1 MSSLLQPENVLF
13 TTAIVVMLGIA
24 VLEGVATMLGMGM
37 SSFIDNMLPDTPDVD
52 VDLDVDLDVD
62 MDMDLDADAAIDAP
76 EIGHASALSSLLGWL
91 CIGKVPALVLLVV
104 LLTVFGLGGL
114 IVQSLIAGVIGGPLT
129 AWIVAPVVFIASLPV
144 VRVFGLGFAKL
155 IPKEETSAVTRD
167 SFIGRVATITLGTAR
182 KGMPAQAKLTDQH
195 GQTHYVMVEP
205 DVDGDTFDAGDQVLL
220 VSGQSAVFRAI
231 AATGAVL
238 DTDS

>member
-24 VLEGVATMLGMGM
+24 VLEGVATLLGMGM
-37 SSFIDNMLPDTPDVD
+37 SSFVDNMLPDTPDVD
-52 VDLDVDLDVD
+52 VDVDL
-62 MDMDLDADAAIDAP
+62 DMDLDADADIDAP

-91 CIGKVPALVLLVV
+91 CIGKVPALILLVV

-114 IVQSLIAGVIGGPLT
+114 IVQAVIAGVIGGPLT

-155 IPKEETSAVTRD
+155 MPKEETTAVTRD
-167 SFIGRVATITLGTAR
+167 SFIGRVATITLGTAK

-205 DVDGDTFDAGDQVLL
+205 DVDGDAFDAGDQVLL
-220 VSGQSAVFRAI
+220 VSGESAVFRVI

-238 DTDS
+238 DNDS

>member
-24 VLEGVATMLGMGM
+24 VLEGVATLLGMGM

-52 VDLDVDLDVD
+52 VDLDVDMDLDLDVD
-62 MDMDLDADAAIDAP
+62 ADIDAP

-104 LLTVFGLGGL
+104 LLTVFGVGGL

-167 SFIGRVATITLGTAR
+167 SFIGRVATITLGTAK

-205 DVDGDTFDAGDQVLL
+205 DVDGDAFDAGDQVLL
-220 VSGQSAVFRAI
+220 VSGESAVFRVI

>member
-1 MSSLLQPENVLF
+1 MSSLLLPENVLF

-24 VLEGVATMLGMGM
+24 VLEGVATLLGMGM

-52 VDLDVDLDVD
+52 VDVD
-62 MDMDLDADAAIDAP
+62 MDFDLDADADIDAP

-91 CIGKVPALVLLVV
+91 CIGKVPALILLVV

-114 IVQSLIAGVIGGPLT
+114 IVQAVIAGVIGGPLT

-155 IPKEETSAVTRD
+155 MPKEETTAVTRD
-167 SFIGRVATITLGTAR
+167 SFIGRVATITLGTAK

-205 DVDGDTFDAGDQVLL
+205 DVDGDAFDAGDQVLL
-220 VSGQSAVFRAI
+220 VSGESAVFRVI

-238 DTDS
+238 DNDS